1 MATRKKPLPKKPTGH
16 TACPC
21 GEVPTDLI
29 VRLNRGAKHGFAVLF
44 GHLGEV
50 SGNCCGY
57 WSLEF
62 RAGYPKSEAEA
73 LLIATKAWNDAPR
86 GKS

>member
-1 MATRKKPLPKKPTGH
+1 MATRKKAPPKKPAGH
-16 TACPC
+16 TPCPC

-29 VRLNRGAKHGFAVLF
+29 VRLARGAKH
-44 GHLGEV
+44 GEV

-62 RAGYPKSEAEA
+62 RAGYPKTEAEA
-73 LLIATKAWNDAPR
+73 LMIATKAWNDAPR
-86 GKS
+86 GKA